1 MQATTLKTLSPWFSL
16 SLHYTYSRH
25 TVLTRRFFWR
35 WIDFSTDTVELQF
48 EYLLFIWRESRVKQ
62 PLVSNKMKY
71 AIGFLTEAW
80 EFNIEVWTKTLYR
93 MKPYDENRLV
103 DLDNRCD
110 TVYLS
115 QKLKIHHKDN
125 SLIKYCRKK
134 KKNRFPVTN
143 NGFLIDNS
151 PT

>member
-1 MQATTLKTLSPWFSL
+1 
-16 SLHYTYSRH
+16 
-25 TVLTRRFFWR
+25 
-35 WIDFSTDTVELQF
+35 
-48 EYLLFIWRESRVKQ
+48 
-62 PLVSNKMKY
+62 MKY

-115 QKLKIHHKDN
+115 QKLKIHHKDT
-125 SLIKYCRKK
+125 L
-134 KKNRFPVTN
+134 
-143 NGFLIDNS
+143 
-151 PT
+151 